1 MAGVAPSLPAAAAWT
16 REVGP
21 RRGRG
26 PGLQGPRGLE
36 EGGAEGP
43 SEGCRLT
50 AAGASASTRLS
61 LVFGPRTSGSGSAP
75 RTPASSQLCV
85 HFVKAQPAS
94 EPPWT
99 PLHNALPCPLSPSSP
114 HLPLSHRWAA
124 GLRSSSQAGPS
135 GRPWTC
141 ICILGA
147 TALRHSGRCPGP
159 PALAQSQGASPA
171 GEEGKYPFVCSFGL
185 CSRVS
190 GDKSQVGRGAWRLS
204 RLPRPEGRTGT
215 HRCGGREPAEGPEPA
230 EGLELRQPWPWSCP
244 AALLPP
250 PLDPPGSHLLQ
261 EASRMWLP
269 SCLPPLASEPL
280 QWACDGGAAFE
291 T

>member
-1 MAGVAPSLPAAAAWT
+1 MQTHSRWGLRVHQAEPRLRSQNIRFWVCPQDPCQLPALCPLREGPARIRASLDTPAQCPSLPPEPVLTPPAPQPQVGS
-16 REVGP
+16 RSEVKL
-21 RRGRG
+21 
-26 PGLQGPRGLE
+26 PGCALWPALDLHMH
-36 EGGAEGP
+36 P
-43 SEGCRLT
+43 
-50 AAGASASTRLS
+50 
-61 LVFGPRTSGSGSAP
+61 GSYSP
-75 RTPASSQLCV
+75 
-85 HFVKAQPAS
+85 
-94 EPPWT
+94 E
-99 PLHNALPCPLSPSSP
+99 AL
-114 HLPLSHRWAA
+114 WAVSWA
-124 GLRSSSQAGPS
+124 
-135 GRPWTC
+135 
-141 ICILGA
+141 
-147 TALRHSGRCPGP
+147 